1 LEVIFLGTGGAR
13 VIIQKQL
20 RATGGF
26 RINGSLNLYF
36 DPGPGAL
43 LRNLQFQQNP
53 AKIDILFLSHCHV
66 DHVNDANL
74 FIEAMTENGKKRDKA
89 VLGSVSVLE
98 GNEKYDR
105 IVTRYHQA
113 MVDKYITMKAGD
125 KQIVKGV
132 KIEATPTKHTD
143 ETTVG
148 FKISMEGKVIG
159 YASDTEYFKE
169 LGEVFVGCDLLILNN
184 LRPFGQYLAGHLT
197 SDGVAKILKVAKPKK
212 AVIQHFGM
220 RMLRAGPEVEAKTI
234 EKASGIETIAAK
246 DGMRIEFGKT
256 KESKLIDFE
265 E

>member
-1 LEVIFLGTGGAR
+1 MELVFLGTGGAR
-13 VIIQKQL
+13 FIIQKQL

-26 RINGSLNLYF
+26 RINGLRNLYF

-43 LRNLQFQQNP
+43 LRNIQFKQNP
-53 AKIDILFLSHCHV
+53 AKIDILLLSHCHV

-74 FIEAMTENGKKRDKA
+74 FIEAMTENGKRRDKA
-89 VLGSVSVLE
+89 VVGSISVLE
-98 GNEKYDR
+98 GNKEYDR

-113 MVDKYITMKAGD
+113 MVDEYIRMKAGD
-125 KQIVKGV
+125 KKIVKGV

-148 FKISMEGKVIG
+148 FKVTMEGKAIG

-169 LGEVFVGCDLLILNN
+169 LGEVFAGCDLLILNN

-197 SDGVAKILKVAKPKK
+197 SDGVAKILKDAKPKK

-220 RMLRAGPEVEAKTI
+220 QMLRAGPEAEAKLI
-234 EKASGIETIAAK
+234 EKESGIETIAAK
-246 DGMRIEFGKT
+246 DGMKIELDNAR
-256 KESKLIDFE
+256 EPKLIDFE